1 MASKVTEFTR
11 VAVASRAFS
20 LAAIVGLALGFGNS
34 AVIGVTVAVLGIA
47 TVASYLS
54 YVSAAPS
61 HWVIAGEAS
70 IVSLVVVTALPDS
83 VILLPYLV
91 VLPLLTGLARGV
103 AGAALVIVAQ
113 LAAILIAALI
123 YGRLDELE
131 GRVELLSPWALTIV
145 AAGVLGASAKKLG
158 KSPAGTSTDERY
170 DSARRLLGQLRTL
183 ARRLPSGLDPV
194 TIAAQMLDVAEVR
207 SGYERS
213 AIFARTEGGV
223 FAPVAYRGS
232 EARETMTP
240 ENRLISECWST
251 ASARTSH
258 ASGPDEQLRHVV
270 ALPLR
275 LGTDVVGALYMQ
287 GSAELPTT
295 IVEYLQAE
303 LDELSLR
310 FATALA
316 FDEVRSLVTADERQ
330 RLAREIHDGV
340 AQEVASLGYLLD
352 DLAAT
357 ASEPEVTTGLKQ
369 LRSDLSRV
377 VTELR
382 LSIFDLRTEIGDG
395 PGLGTALSD
404 YVRKVG
410 ARSSMTVHLTLDEAP
425 TRLSPGVEAELFRI
439 VQEAITNARKHSGA
453 ANLWVDCWVRPP
465 SARIEVRDD
474 GCGLKEGRSD
484 SYGLRIMRERAE
496 RIAANVSFNQAHM
509 ADDRPG
515 TCVRI
520 SIGIDE
526 PATLKEMGAAS

>member
-1 MASKVTEFTR
+1 VTEFTR

-20 LAAIVGLALGFGNS
+20 LAAIVGLAFGFGNPS
-34 AVIGVTVAVLGIA
+34 ALGVTVAVLGIA

-83 VILLPYLV
+83 GILLPYLV

-103 AGAALVIVAQ
+103 VGASLVIAGQLTAILVTALV
-113 LAAILIAALI
+113 
-123 YGRLDELE
+123 YGRLNELE
-131 GRVELLSPWALTIV
+131 GRVELLAPWALTIV

-170 DSARRLLGQLRTL
+170 ESARRLLGQLRTL

-194 TIAAQMLDVAEVR
+194 TIATQMLDEVETS
-207 SGYERS
+207 SGYDRS
-213 AIFARTEGGV
+213 AVFTRTDGGV
-223 FAPVAYRGS
+223 FAPVAYRGP
-232 EARETMTP
+232 EVRETLRP
-240 ENRLISECWST
+240 DNQLISECWTS
-251 ASARTSH
+251 ASVRT
-258 ASGPDEQLRHVV
+258 GNTPGTDQRTEHVV

-275 LGTDVVGALYMQ
+275 LGTEVVGVLYAQ
-287 GSAELPTT
+287 GPTEVPPTT
-295 IVEYLQAE
+295 VELLQAE

-316 FDEVRSLVTADERQ
+316 FDEVRNLVTADERQ

-340 AQEVASLGYLLD
+340 AQEVASFGYVLD
-352 DLAAT
+352 ELAAT
-357 ASEPEVTTGLKQ
+357 TSEPEVTTGLKQ

-382 LSIFDLRTEIGDG
+382 LSIFDLRTEVGDG

-410 ARSSMTVHLTLDEAP
+410 SRSSMTVHLTLDEAP
-425 TRLSPGVEAELFRI
+425 TRLSPGVETELFRI
-439 VQEAITNARKHSGA
+439 AQEAITNARKHSGA

-465 SARIEVRDD
+465 AALIRVRDD
-474 GCGLKEGRSD
+474 GCGLREGRSD

-496 RIAANVSFNQAHM
+496 RIAADVSVDQAHK
-509 ADDRPG
+509 AGGRPG
-515 TCVRI
+515 TCVSI
-520 SIGIDE
+520 SLGIDE